1 MFISTFSPL
10 ASQECNISQ
19 PDSDSMCPLEPQ
31 VHFQHKD
38 ESMVKISFTSGY
50 FCGVKDIWNMFV
62 WKKGYIGELIPVKQE

>member
-50 FCGVKDIWNMFV
+50 FCGVKDI
-62 WKKGYIGELIPVKQE
+62 